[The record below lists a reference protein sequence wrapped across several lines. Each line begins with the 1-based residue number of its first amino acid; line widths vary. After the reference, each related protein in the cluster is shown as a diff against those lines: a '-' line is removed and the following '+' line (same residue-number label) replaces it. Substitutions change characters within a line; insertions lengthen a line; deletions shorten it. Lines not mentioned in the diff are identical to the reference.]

1 MADSSCDSRCGLS
14 AAALRHGTD
23 AETAASGEGEGR
35 GQGQENPRDARSAC
49 AASREAASLAAHP
62 QPRPRRRERRDR
74 DRGRPRRREPAE
86 RADGNDVGNVQQV
99 SGGAEAAALLEGIPQ
114 SGTVLGEDTAPVTL
128 VEYADLQCPYCAHW
142 SSQTFPALVA
152 DYVRDGRLRIEFRGL
167 AFIGPDS
174 EDALRAAHAAGG
186 QGKLWHVIG
195 LLYANQGAENAG
207 WVTDDL
213 LRDVGAAVP
222 GLDADRMLDER
233 GSASIGASI
242 DETAVGAHAAGI
254 SGTPSFLLGPTGGKL
269 SPLEVTSLEPD
280 EFRTAIDKLLQG

>member
-1 MADSSCDSRCGLS
+1 VGKAKRIRAARVPPAPRAARQQASLLTRNHVLAVASAATAIAVALVGASLLS
-14 AAALRHGTD
+14 AR
-23 AETAASGEGEGR
+23 SG
-35 GQGQENPRDARSAC
+35 D
-49 AASREAASLAAHP
+49 
-62 QPRPRRRERRDR
+62 
-74 DRGRPRRREPAE
+74 
-86 RADGNDVGNVQQV
+86 DVGDVQQV

-128 VEYADLQCPYCAHW
+128 VEYADLQCSYCAHW
-142 SSQTFPALVA
+142 SSRTFPALVA

-167 AFIGPDS
+167 AFIGPES

-186 QGKLWHVIG
+186 QGKLWHVID

-233 GSASIGASI
+233 GSATIGASI

-269 SPLEVTSLEPD
+269 SRLEVTALAPD
-280 EFRTAIDKLLQG
+280 EFRTAIDKLLHG